1 MELIEQPKTTKTTA
15 VFDSQEQVANEMI
28 SIEEC
33 KQFVAKFD
41 LSDQKVGE
49 IRNYMIGVIDKTIN
63 SYLDNFK

>member
-1 MELIEQPKTTKTTA
+1 MELIKQSKTTKTTV
-15 VFDSQEQVANEMI
+15 VFDNQEQVANEMI

-63 SYLDNFK
+63 SYLDNFI

>member
-1 MELIEQPKTTKTTA
+1 MQLIQQSKTTKTTT
-15 VFDSQEQVANEMI
+15 VFDIQEQVANKMI

>member
-1 MELIEQPKTTKTTA
+1 MELIKQTKTAKTTT
-15 VFDSQEQVANEMI
+15 VFDIQEQVANKMI